1 VVSLLV
7 AQDPFYELNL
17 DHNVDNINRVFSKF
31 VPQGYDVYV
40 FGVQEAVSDSVLDAF
55 AKYTGTYR
63 LPLNAK
69 LVPAREQTDKNKA
82 RSRRM
87 GRALNAAELMKDEK
101 KGRKVTPASSAAD
114 MVRLLSCDSL
124 CAVSRWDRGVH

>member
-1 VVSLLV
+1 M
-7 AQDPFYELNL
+7 
-17 DHNVDNINRVFSKF
+17 FSKF
-31 VPQGYDVYV
+31 VPPGYDVYV
-40 FGVQEAVSDSVLDAF
+40 FGVQEAVSDSVFDAF

-87 GRALNAAELMKDEK
+87 GRALNAADLMKDEK

-114 MVRLLSCDSL
+114 MVRALTVYHRHRVCVCVLAMRLS
-124 CAVSRWDRGVH
+124 AAGSRLGSR